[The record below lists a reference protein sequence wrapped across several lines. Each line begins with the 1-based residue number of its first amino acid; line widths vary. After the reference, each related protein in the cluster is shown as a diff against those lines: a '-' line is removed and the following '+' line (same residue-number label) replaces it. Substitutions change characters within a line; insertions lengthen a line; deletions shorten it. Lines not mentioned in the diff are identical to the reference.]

1 MGTDLI
7 MKYNGKKIANLGRD
21 YNYTEDGE
29 IITSYDRIEAEDSNL
44 QSEMCIQIL
53 PIVGYCPKNHED
65 LKGMLA
71 EVEDSLGYF
80 AEEFRKLGR
89 QEVIA
94 TLAEDKEI
102 TFEKYS

>member
-1 MGTDLI
+1 MGIDLI
-7 MKYNGKKIANLGRD
+7 MKYNGKTIADLGRD

-29 IITSYDRIEAEDSNL
+29 IITNYDRIEEEDSKLRADMN
-44 QSEMCIQIL
+44 SQIL
-53 PIVGYCPKNHED
+53 PIVGYCPKSYED
-65 LKGMLA
+65 LKRMLV
-71 EVEDSLGYF
+71 EVEDTLGYF

-102 TFEKYS
+102 TFEKS

>member
-7 MKYNGKKIANLGRD
+7 MKYNGKKIADLRRD

-29 IITSYDRIEAEDSNL
+29 IITNCDRIEEEDAKLRADMNS
-44 QSEMCIQIL
+44 QIL
-53 PIVGYCPKNHED
+53 PIVGYCPKSYED

-102 TFEKYS
+102 TFEKD